1 MSSPFTWSPNEGSS
15 LSTWSCQ
22 LTGAL
27 ICKKPI
33 DLGSSEMA
41 EESSFLCK
49 PEIFPS
55 GPLKSAW
62 VPLLLRCLQTT
73 AYRSQ
78 LTPRL
83 HSQPQSSYRALGN
96 WTTSLMSC
104 SCIFLS
110 EHSYCLLALDL
121 HGDGRGGG
129 HCLNPPAQS
138 YCLSVSFHI
147 ITFRLIFEPFLW
159 ALLCQSMY
167 SLHIISRFQD

>member
-1 MSSPFTWSPNEGSS
+1 MFSLWQIPIQMSSPFTWSPNEGSS

-27 ICKKPI
+27 ISKKPI
-33 DLGSSEMA
+33 VLGSSEMA

-55 GPLKSAW
+55 GPWKSAW
-62 VPLLLRCLQTT
+62 VPLFLRCLQTT

-121 HGDGRGGG
+121 YGGVQG
-129 HCLNPPAQS
+129 GERAL
-138 YCLSVSFHI
+138 
-147 ITFRLIFEPFLW
+147 FEPTCSI
-159 ALLCQSMY
+159 LLFVCFILY
-167 SLHIISRFQD
+167 HYI